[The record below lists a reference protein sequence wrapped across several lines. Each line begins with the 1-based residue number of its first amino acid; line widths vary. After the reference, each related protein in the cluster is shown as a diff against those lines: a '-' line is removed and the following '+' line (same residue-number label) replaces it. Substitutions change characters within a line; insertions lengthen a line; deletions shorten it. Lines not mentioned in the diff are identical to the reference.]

1 MTQKNSNMMMM
12 YLIVIIVSIYYIYYI
27 YIWPQIFN
35 IYPGISSDISF
46 QNKLI
51 WINTD
56 RIDVMSEK
64 DKEWCYKIL
73 ITDAPNV
80 LGIYVDG
87 ENVNK
92 QDVLR
97 QIEIFNMMFKYHAKK
112 IYFKFKPSQIV
123 VDFCHSKNLDIN
135 EFNIRRTIKI

>member
-1 MTQKNSNMMMM
+1 MTQKNNNMMM
-12 YLIVIIVSIYYIYYI
+12 YLLVMVVVVYYVYYI
-27 YIWPQIFN
+27 YIWPQIFDVYPDVNSN
-35 IYPGISSDISF
+35 ISY

-56 RIDVMSEK
+56 RIDVMNEK

-73 ITDAPNV
+73 ITEAPNI

-112 IYFKFKPSQIV
+112 IYFKFKPSKVV
-123 VDFCHSKNLDIN
+123 VDFCYSKNLEIN
-135 EFNIRRTIKI
+135 EFNLRRTIKI